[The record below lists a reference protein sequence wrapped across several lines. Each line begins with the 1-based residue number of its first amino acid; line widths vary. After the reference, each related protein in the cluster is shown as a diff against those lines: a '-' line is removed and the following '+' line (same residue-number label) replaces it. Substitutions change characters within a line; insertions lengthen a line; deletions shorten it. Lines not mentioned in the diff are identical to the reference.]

1 MVDGPCALCGRV
13 VPGRLLTLHH
23 TLPRQRGG
31 KAEHRVPMCRPCH
44 KQVHAIFTNKQLE
57 RELDSVEKL
66 QVAPELQEFLA
77 WIRKQK
83 PDRVF
88 RTVQSKKHGQQRW

>member
-1 MVDGPCALCGRV
+1 MCGRV

-23 TLPRQRGG
+23 TVPRERGG
-31 KAEHRVPMCRPCH
+31 RAEHRVAMCRPCH
-44 KQVHAIFTNKQLE
+44 KQVHALFTNKQLE
-57 RELDSVEKL
+57 RELETVEKL
-66 QVAPELQEFLA
+66 RAAPELHAFLE

-88 RTVQSKKHGQQRW
+88 RTVPSKSHGKTRR

>member
-1 MVDGPCALCGRV
+1 MADEPCALCGRD

-23 TLPRQRGG
+23 TIPRQRGG
-31 KAEHRVPMCRPCH
+31 RAEHRVTMCRPCH
-44 KQVHAIFTNKQLE
+44 KQVHAVFTNKQLE
-57 RELDSVEKL
+57 RELDTVEKL
-66 QVAPELQEFLA
+66 KEAPELQEFLS

-88 RTVQSKKHGQQRW
+88 RTVQSKTHGRPR